1 MTPNSVPARP
11 GACPSRDELSAFSRG
26 ELPDAALE
34 RLAEHLSGCAPCAS
48 TLEGLRAADTVVAR
62 LREAVQGSPVAEP
75 GLEALEA
82 RALALAPDLARTAS
96 DLSAATEAAPAE
108 AEPLPRPFGP
118 YELLERLG
126 HGGMGVVYK
135 ARQTALNRLVALK
148 RLHAGPYA
156 GPEERARFRTEAEA
170 IARLRHPNVVQV
182 YEVGEHEG
190 QLYLS
195 MELVEGGSLGRRLAD
210 GPLPEREAAE
220 LVRAL
225 ARAVEAVHGQRIVH
239 RDLKPGNVLL
249 ESDGTPKVSDF
260 GLAKL
265 LDAEAGHTRTGAVMG
280 TAAYMAPEQA
290 EGRSREVG
298 PATDVY
304 ALGTILY
311 QALTGRPPF
320 QGENRS
326 AVLDQVRGREPVPP
340 GRLRP
345 RLSRDLEAVCLKCL
359 EKEPQK
365 RYATAEAL
373 ADDLGRWLRG
383 KPTAVRP
390 PGRARRV
397 LRWLRRRWRWLTMG
411 LAAAAAVA
419 AAALLWPKDPDRPV
433 KEIEARL
440 ARGEAVTLIGE
451 TGGPKWYRWAEGG
464 QEAQAVPERDGTF
477 AVHCSASLALLEL
490 ASDPRRTRFRLSAEV
505 RHITS
510 SARGE
515 VGVYFGR
522 RTYPTPGGPVQHF
535 GAMTY
540 NDIDDE
546 VKYWK
551 EKFAPKLP
559 PGSRPPP
566 GNRITLFPHLY
577 AQGGNKPWEPEIG
590 GERSYFKRSGLD
602 AAWRQLSLEVT
613 PDGVEG
619 LWEGLSIGKITASRW
634 ERDTETYLAATQ
646 AGPSAFPLGQ
656 GLAFTYAPSGGL
668 GLYVYH
674 GSAAFR
680 HVVVEPLAE
689 PN

>member
-1 MTPNSVPARP
+1 MTPNAPSEP
-11 GACPSRDELSAFSRG
+11 CPPRDELAAFNRG
-26 ELPDAALE
+26 ELLDADLE
-34 RLAEHLSGCAPCAS
+34 RLARHLSACGPCAS
-48 TLEGLRAADTVVAR
+48 TLEALRAGDTVVAR
-62 LREAVQGSPVAEP
+62 LREALQGPPVAGP
-75 GLEALEA
+75 GLDELEA
-82 RALALAPDLARTAS
+82 RARALAPDLARTAG
-96 DLSAATEAAPAE
+96 DQSALTESLPPAE
-108 AEPLPRPFGP
+108 EELLPRPFGP

-135 ARQTALNRLVALK
+135 ARQTGLDRLVALK
-148 RLHAGPYA
+148 RLHAGSYA
-156 GPEERARFRTEAEA
+156 GPDERARFRTEGQAL
-170 IARLRHPNVVQV
+170 ARVRHPNVVQV
-182 YEVGEHEG
+182 YEVGEHDG
-190 QLYLS
+190 QPYLS
-195 MELVEGGSLGRRLAD
+195 MELVEGGSLARKLAG
-210 GPLPEREAAE
+210 GPLPERETAG
-220 LVRAL
+220 LVQVL
-225 ARAVEAVHGQRIVH
+225 ARAVQAIHGQRIVH

-249 ESDGTPKVSDF
+249 EADGTAKVSDF

-265 LDAEAGHTRTGAVMG
+265 LDTEAGHTRTGAVMG
-280 TAAYMAPEQA
+280 TPAFMAPEQA

-304 ALGTILY
+304 ALGAILY

-320 QGENRS
+320 QGATPAATLEQ
-326 AVLDQVRGREPVPP
+326 LRGREPVPP
-340 GRLRP
+340 GRVRP
-345 RLSRDLEAVCLKCL
+345 KLSRDLEAVCLKCL
-359 EKEPQK
+359 EKEPAR
-365 RYATAEAL
+365 RYLSAEAL
-373 ADDLGRWLRG
+373 ADDLGRWLEG

-390 PGRARRV
+390 LGRARRV
-397 LRWLRRRWRWLTMG
+397 LWWLRRRPRR
-411 LAAAAAVA
+411 VA
-419 AAALLWPKDPDRPV
+419 AALGVLLTLVPVLLWWPQDPDRPV
-433 KEIEARL
+433 KQIEARL
-440 ARGEAVTLIGE
+440 AKGEAVTLVPE
-451 TGGPKWYRWAEGG
+451 TGRPQWYRWAEGG
-464 QEAQAVPERDGTF
+464 QEARAGPERDGTF

-490 ASDPRRTRFRLSAEV
+490 ARDPRHTRFRLSAEV

-551 EKFAPKLP
+551 EKFAPK
-559 PGSRPPP
+559 PPP

-577 AQGGNKPWEPEIG
+577 ARGGKKPWEPEIG

-602 AAWRQLSLEVT
+602 AAWRQLSLEVS

-619 LWEGLSIGKITASRW
+619 LWEGRSIGKLTASRW
-634 ERDTETYLAATQ
+634 ERDTAAYLAATQ

-656 GLAFTYAPSGGL
+656 GFAPAYAPSGGL

-680 HVVVEPLAE
+680 RVVVEPLTE